1 MLLVQQ
7 KSVLR
12 TKAMQVIEHDLGE
25 PLELYLRRRYLDE
38 GLTTVEI
45 AAALN
50 VNNGTVSRWMA
61 HFGIPARLHGS
72 RRTAQE
78 VAV

>member
-1 MLLVQQ
+1 MQQ

-12 TKAMQVIEHDLGE
+12 TKAMQVIEQRLGE
-25 PLELYLRRRYLDE
+25 PLEVYLRRRYLDE

-45 AAALN
+45 AAALD
-50 VNNGTVSRWMA
+50 VNNGTVSRWLA
-61 HFGIPARLHGS
+61 HFDIPARLHGS
-72 RRTAQE
+72 RRPVQE

>member
-1 MLLVQQ
+1 MQQ

-25 PLELYLRRRYLDE
+25 PLEVYLRRRYLDE

-61 HFGIPARLHGS
+61 HFGIPARLHGT
-72 RRTAQE
+72 RRSAQE

>member
-12 TKAMQVIEHDLGE
+12 TKAMQVIEHQLGE
-25 PLELYLRRRYLDE
+25 PLEAFLRRRYLEE
-38 GLTTVEI
+38 GRTTVEI
-45 AAALN
+45 AVELN

-61 HFGIPARLHGS
+61 HFGIPARLTGS
-72 RRTAQE
+72 RRPTE